1 MELLVATWTVRL
13 AFIGALGVAGISLAA
28 GSLLPD
34 AVIRAAFVAFVFTFG
49 GRQLIGFLET
59 PEQRLA
65 RLRHEHAKRSGKA
78 GKPAATA
85 KPAKPAKAPKPV
97 AAAAAPPAAAA
108 LEERVA

>member
-65 RLRHEHAKRSGKA
+65 RLRHEHAKRSGTA
-78 GKPAATA
+78 GKAA
-85 KPAKPAKAPKPV
+85 KPAKAAKAAKPAKAPKQV
-97 AAAAAPPAAAA
+97 AAAPPTAA